1 MIPSAIASRPGRGCA
16 GALRLP
22 RRGPSAN
29 MAVLINLAVITI
41 MALVKQRP

>member
-1 MIPSAIASRPGRGCA
+1 V